1 MAGIVTLDFDSFIQA
16 LSSISRE
23 EKITIAER
31 IETDLLSEWDEY
43 ENSSEVKS
51 RVKESFKEYNSG
63 EVVELKSLLD
73 NEI

>member
-1 MAGIVTLDFDSFIQA
+1 MGGILTLDIDSFIQA
-16 LSSISRE
+16 LNSISRE
-23 EKITIAER
+23 GKITIAER

-43 ENSSEVKS
+43 ENSMEVKS
-51 RVKESFKEYNSG
+51 RVKESFREYNSG